1 MEQRMLRWMSNFF
14 RWVWREPRRRL
25 YFLAWVFTLGPVSYG
40 ALVNIAWNFYYLRE
54 ADWPPAVVRLM
65 ELHFGVVSTEL
76 YGVLTIASLSI
87 GPPLLYFGIPALPLR
102 ERRATRVETPETGTA
117 GPDPQP

>member
-1 MEQRMLRWMSNFF
+1 MLRWMSNFF

-40 ALVNIAWNFYYLRE
+40 AMVHIAWQSYYLQE
-54 ADWPPAVVRLM
+54 ANLPPAVVYILG
-65 ELHFGVVSTEL
+65 LHINVVSTDFYEA
-76 YGVLTIASLSI
+76 LTLISLSL

-102 ERRATRVETPETGTA
+102 QRSATRVETPEF
-117 GPDPQP
+117 GPDPTTGR